1 MLKRAATHCRSPHAA
16 IDADV
21 LIPTYGIDD
30 NTSRAGDDVKTTA
43 VATVRRKKNV
53 THVYLIIELPAD
65 YGEDI
70 HPEEDRKANNP
81 EKEKELGRERKRER
95 EREWR

>member
-1 MLKRAATHCRSPHAA
+1 
-16 IDADV
+16 
-21 LIPTYGIDD
+21 
-30 NTSRAGDDVKTTA
+30 
-43 VATVRRKKNV
+43 
-53 THVYLIIELPAD
+53 LIIELPAN

-95 EREWR
+95 ERKEMRNRERKRGRNREREKGKIEQERDEKRMCQACVSDVICKYLTQHRG

>member
-1 MLKRAATHCRSPHAA
+1 
-16 IDADV
+16 
-21 LIPTYGIDD
+21 
-30 NTSRAGDDVKTTA
+30 
-43 VATVRRKKNV
+43 
-53 THVYLIIELPAD
+53 LIIELPAN

-95 EREWR
+95 ENGDEKQRKKERQE

>member
-1 MLKRAATHCRSPHAA
+1 
-16 IDADV
+16 
-21 LIPTYGIDD
+21 
-30 NTSRAGDDVKTTA
+30 
-43 VATVRRKKNV
+43 
-53 THVYLIIELPAD
+53 LIIELPAN

-95 EREWR
+95 ERENGDEKQRKKERQE